1 MKRFEVNATPILQ
14 CKRQHILRKN
24 GILFYFLFEKKK
36 QSRIDTHATIERIQF
51 FKYNHAKKNWILWRA
66 FKQKQQKLMEK
77 NRI

>member
-1 MKRFEVNATPILQ
+1 MQRQSYNANANIFSV
-14 CKRQHILRKN
+14 KMV
-24 GILFYFLFEKKK
+24 YFSIFPLKKKKK